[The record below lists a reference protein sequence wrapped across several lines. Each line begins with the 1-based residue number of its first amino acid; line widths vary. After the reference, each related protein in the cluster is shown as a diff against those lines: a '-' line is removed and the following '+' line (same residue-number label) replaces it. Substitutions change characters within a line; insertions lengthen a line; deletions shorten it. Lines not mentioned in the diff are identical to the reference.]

1 MAADNPSAYLTTMA
15 KKDRSGKVFLD
26 YLRNDSTAT
35 AVSVLSTRARAGATI
50 SMPLDWAQVR
60 SGLDPMR
67 FTIRTVPA
75 LLAKSR
81 AWEDYDDS
89 KRPLE
94 NAIRRLTK
102 SRAA

>member
-1 MAADNPSAYLTTMA
+1 
-15 KKDRSGKVFLD
+15 
-26 YLRNDSTAT
+26 
-35 AVSVLSTRARAGATI
+35 
-50 SMPLDWAQVR
+50 MPLDWAQVR